1 MYFARRTLRSPVLP
15 NRRINGQPSR
25 SWLLVPSLALAAT
38 LGFVGCG
45 GKDTD
50 MGRQVGPTQG
60 AGASAGSLGGVPGG
74 GQGSGASSGVQS
86 PCGATPCASYTGP
99 RTFVEAGAP
108 ADSGSLFDDSSV
120 HTPGS
125 DAAREPG
132 IVYPSHETMFPLNVS
147 HIRHEWAT
155 AGNDLFRLTF
165 KGQNTTVTVYT
176 TASDW
181 APSEEEWDWIAES
194 NRGKTVELSVTGLLT
209 SQPKDA
215 WTSATIS
222 ELFSDAAVDGAIY
235 YWSTGT
241 KGVMRALV
249 SDPVPQKFYTDPT
262 ASDSATCVACHTL
275 SRDGKRLAVGYDEET
290 LRVVTVPD
298 RTVLIPSSASGGAT
312 GASTPAAGAG
322 GGAMMGP
329 AMPGMMKPMPGKGD
343 KGGIPAAWSTFS
355 PDGKLILIA
364 KSGVLTLLDSDT
376 GQTVGNNSGIVSLP
390 SGSIATHPDWNA
402 KGDLVAITL
411 GTKDGNKDVQ
421 GGSIALLPYN
431 GGSWGEPMMLVQNEG
446 GDDNDFFPMWSPDSQ
461 YIAFVNAKGKSNNA
475 TSATLRLVRVADGTV
490 RELTRLNE
498 RVNNQ
503 DGVMGIGNSMPT
515 WAPSTNPGISWLAF
529 SSLRAYGTLRAQD
542 PKSDQIWIAAID
554 PTQSDPSYSG
564 FWAPFQSLDEGN
576 HRAFW
581 THSSNDTQCKC
592 VEICGDDL
600 DNDCN
605 GVADEAACSVCG
617 PVEICGDGID
627 NNCDCVVDN
636 CNVEDCANGVD
647 DDGDGLVDSDD
658 PVCQVK

>member
-1 MYFARRTLRSPVLP
+1 MHNHPLK
-15 NRRINGQPSR
+15 GQRSR
-25 SWLLVPSLALAAT
+25 SCLLISSLVLSAT
-38 LGFVGCG
+38 LAFVGCG

-50 MGRQVGPTQG
+50 MGQQTPSQG
-60 AGASAGSLGGVPGG
+60 TGASAGGLGGPAGG
-74 GQGSGASSGVQS
+74 GLGSGANGGAQS
-86 PCGATPCASYTGP
+86 PCGASPCASHTGP
-99 RTFVEAGAP
+99 KTFVEAGAP
-108 ADSGSLFDDSSV
+108 ADAGTLFGDSNTHAS
-120 HTPGS
+120 GS
-125 DAAREPG
+125 DAKREPG
-132 IVYPSHETMFPLNVS
+132 VVYPSHETMFPINVS
-147 HIRHEWAT
+147 HIRHEWS
-155 AGNDLFRLTF
+155 AGANDLFRLTF

-176 TASDW
+176 ASTNW
-181 APSEEEWDWIAES
+181 TPSEEEWDWIAES
-194 NRGKTVELSVTGLLT
+194 NRGKAVELSVTGMVAA
-209 SQPKDA
+209 QPKEA
-215 WTSATIS
+215 WSSPAIT

-262 ASDSATCVACHTL
+262 AADSATCVACHTL
-275 SRDGKRLAVGYDEET
+275 SRDGKRLAVGYDDET
-290 LRVVTVPD
+290 LRVVTVPE
-298 RTVLIPSSASGGAT
+298 RSVLIPSSASGGAT
-312 GASTPAAGAG
+312 GAGGGPAAAAG
-322 GGAMMGP
+322 GSEMMGP
-329 AMPGMMKPMPGKGD
+329 GAMPGMMKPGKGGMD
-343 KGGIPAAWSTFS
+343 AKGGIPAAWSTFS

-376 GQTVGNNSGIVSLP
+376 GQTVGSNNGIVSLP

-402 KGDLVAITL
+402 KGDMVALTL
-411 GTKDGNKDVQ
+411 GTKDGNKDIQ

-431 GGSWGEPMMLVQNEG
+431 AGTWGEPMMLVQNQG

-461 YIAFVNAKGKSNNA
+461 YIAFVNAKGKANNA
-475 TSATLRLVRVADGTV
+475 TSATLRLVHVADGKV
-490 RELTRLNE
+490 QVLTRLNE

-515 WAPSTNPGISWLAF
+515 WAPSTNPGIFWLAF
-529 SSLRAYGTLRAQD
+529 SSLRAYGTLRPQD

-554 PTQSDPSYSG
+554 PRQSDPSYSG

-581 THSSNDTQCKC
+581 THSSEDTQCKC

-600 DNDCN
+600 DNNCD
-605 GVADEAACSVCG
+605 GVADEATCSVCG
-617 PVEICGDGID
+617 SAEICGDGID

-636 CNVEDCANGVD
+636 CNVENCGNGSD
-647 DDGDGLVDSDD
+647 DDGDGLIDAED

>member
-1 MYFARRTLRSPVLP
+1 
-15 NRRINGQPSR
+15 
-25 SWLLVPSLALAAT
+25 
-38 LGFVGCG
+38 
-45 GKDTD
+45 
-50 MGRQVGPTQG
+50 
-60 AGASAGSLGGVPGG
+60 
-74 GQGSGASSGVQS
+74 
-86 PCGATPCASYTGP
+86 
-99 RTFVEAGAP
+99 
-108 ADSGSLFDDSSV
+108 
-120 HTPGS
+120 
-125 DAAREPG
+125 
-132 IVYPSHETMFPLNVS
+132 MFPINVS
-147 HIRHEWAT
+147 HIRHEWSAG
-155 AGNDLFRLTF
+155 GNDLFRLSF
-165 KGQNTTVTVYT
+165 EGGNTTVTVYT
-176 TASDW
+176 TSSDW
-181 APSEEEWDWIAES
+181 SPSEEEWDWIAES
-194 NRGKTVELSVTGLLT
+194 NRGKSVQLSVTGLLT

-215 WTSATIS
+215 WSSAAIT
-222 ELFSDAAVDGAIY
+222 ELFSDAAVEGAIY

-249 SDPVPQKFYTDPT
+249 SDPLPQKFYTDPT
-262 ASDSATCVACHTL
+262 AADSATCVACHTL
-275 SRDGKRLAVGYDEET
+275 SRDGKRLAVGYDDET

-298 RTVLIPSSASGGAT
+298 RRVLIPSSASGGAT
-312 GASTPAAGAG
+312 GTGGAAAG
-322 GGAMMGP
+322 GGPAMMGP
-329 AMPGMMKPMPGKGD
+329 GMGMMKPGMPGGMD

-376 GQTVGNNSGIVSLP
+376 GQTVGGNGGIVSLP

-411 GTKDGNKDVQ
+411 GTKDGNKDVE

-431 GGSWGEPMMLVQNEG
+431 AGNWGQPMMLVQNQG
-446 GDDNDFFPMWSPDSQ
+446 DDDNDFFPMWSPDSQ

-475 TSATLRLVRVADGTV
+475 TSATLRLVRLADGKV
-490 RELTRLNE
+490 QELVRLNE

-503 DGVMGIGNSMPT
+503 DGITGIGNSMPT
-515 WAPSTNPGISWLAF
+515 WAPSTNPGIFWLAF

-554 PTQSDPSYSG
+554 PRQSDPSYSG

-581 THSSNDTQCKC
+581 THSSDDTQCKC
-592 VEICGDDL
+592 VEICGDNL

-605 GVADEAACSVCG
+605 GVADEESCSVCASA
-617 PVEICGDGID
+617 EICGDGID

-636 CNVEDCANGVD
+636 CNVEDCGNGID
-647 DDGDGLVDSDD
+647 DDGDGLIDGED

>member
-1 MYFARRTLRSPVLP
+1 MSARFARCPSNNSALRK
-15 NRRINGQPSR
+15 QPLKRQHSS
-25 SWLLVPSLALAAT
+25 SWLLVPSLAFSAMLA
-38 LGFVGCG
+38 FVGCG

-50 MGRQVGPTQG
+50 MGRQTGPQG
-60 AGASAGSLGGVPGG
+60 AGASAGSLGHTG
-74 GQGSGASSGVQS
+74 GQGSGANGGTQS
-86 PCGATPCASYTGP
+86 PCGASACANYTGP
-99 RTFVEAGAP
+99 KTFVEPGAP
-108 ADSGSLFDDSSV
+108 ADPGTLFGDSST
-120 HTPGS
+120 HAPGS
-125 DAAREPG
+125 DAKREPG
-132 IVYPSHETMFPLNVS
+132 IVYPSHETMFPINVS
-147 HIRHEWAT
+147 HIRHEWSAG
-155 AGNDLFRLTF
+155 GNDLFRLTF
-165 KGQNTTVTVYT
+165 KGENTTVTVYT
-176 TASDW
+176 TASNW
-181 APSEEEWDWIAES
+181 SPSEEEWDWIAES
-194 NRGKTVELSVTGLLT
+194 NRGKSVELSVTGLLT

-215 WTSATIS
+215 WSSSAIT

-249 SDPVPQKFYTDPT
+249 SDPMPQKFYTDPT
-262 ASDSATCVACHTL
+262 AADSATCVACHTL
-275 SRDGKRLAVGYDEET
+275 SRDGTRLAVGYDGET

-298 RTVLIPSSASGGAT
+298 RSVLIPSSASAGAT
-312 GASTPAAGAG
+312 GAGGGSAAAGG
-322 GGAMMGP
+322 PGMMPPG
-329 AMPGMMKPMPGKGD
+329 AMPGMMKPAGGKD
-343 KGGIPAAWSTFS
+343 AKGGIPAAWSTFS
-355 PDGKLILIA
+355 PDGKQILIA

-376 GQTVGNNSGIVSLP
+376 GQTVGSNGGIVSLP

-402 KGDLVAITL
+402 KGDSVAITL
-411 GTKDGNKDVQ
+411 GTKDGNKDIE

-431 GGSWGEPMMLVQNEG
+431 AGNWGEPMMLVQNAG

-461 YIAFVNAKGKSNNA
+461 YIAFVNAKGKANNA
-475 TSATLRLVRVADGTV
+475 TSATLRLVRVADGKV

-503 DGVMGIGNSMPT
+503 DGVTGIGNSMPT
-515 WAPSTNPGISWLAF
+515 WAPSTNPGIFWLAY

-554 PTQSDPSYSG
+554 PRQSDASYSG

-581 THSSNDTQCKC
+581 THSSEDTQCKC
-592 VEICGDDL
+592 VDICGDNL

-605 GVADEAACSVCG
+605 GVADEATCSVCE

-636 CNVEDCANGVD
+636 CNVEQCNNGSD
-647 DDGDGLVDSDD
+647 DDGDGLIDAED
-658 PVCQVK
+658 PVCRVK

>member
-1 MYFARRTLRSPVLP
+1 MPPTEEFRLRNHPSK
-15 NRRINGQPSR
+15 GQHAS
-25 SWLLVPSLALAAT
+25 SWLLVPSLVLSAT
-38 LGFVGCG
+38 LAFVGCG

-50 MGRQVGPTQG
+50 MGQQTSPPPG
-60 AGASAGSLGGVPGG
+60 AAASGGSFGSTGG
-74 GQGSGASSGVQS
+74 GQGSGASNGVQS
-86 PCGATPCASYTGP
+86 PCGASPCASHTGP
-99 RTFVEAGAP
+99 KTFVEAGAP
-108 ADSGSLFDDSSV
+108 ADAGTLFGDSTA
-120 HTPGS
+120 HAPGS
-125 DAAREPG
+125 DAKHEPG
-132 IVYPSHETMFPLNVS
+132 IVYPSHETMFPINVS
-147 HIRHEWAT
+147 HIRHEWSAG
-155 AGNDLFRLTF
+155 GNDLFRLTF
-165 KGQNTTVTVYT
+165 KGENTTVTVYT
-176 TASDW
+176 TASNW
-181 APSEEEWDWIAES
+181 TPSEEEWDWIAES
-194 NRGKTVELSVTGLLT
+194 NRGKAVELSVTGLLT
-209 SQPKDA
+209 SQPKEA
-215 WTSATIS
+215 WASPAIT

-262 ASDSATCVACHTL
+262 ATDSATCVACHTL
-275 SRDGKRLAVGYDEET
+275 SRDGKRLAVGYDDET

-298 RTVLIPSSASGGAT
+298 RSVLIPSAASGAT
-312 GASTPAAGAG
+312 GAGGAAAAGGAAG
-322 GGAMMGP
+322 MM
-329 AMPGMMKPMPGKGD
+329 MPGMPGMPGMPKPD
-343 KGGIPAAWSTFS
+343 KPGGKDDKGIPAAWSTFS

-376 GQTVGNNSGIVSLP
+376 GQTVGSNSGIVSLP

-411 GTKDGNKDVQ
+411 GTKDGNKDIE

-431 GGSWGEPMMLVQNEG
+431 AGTWGEPMMLVQNQG

-461 YIAFVNAKGKSNNA
+461 YIAFVNAKGKANNA

-490 RELTRLNE
+490 QVLTRLNE

-515 WAPSTNPGISWLAF
+515 WAPSTNPGIFWLAF
-529 SSLRAYGTLRAQD
+529 SSLRAYGTLRPQD

-554 PTQSDPSYSG
+554 PRQSDPSYSG
-564 FWAPFQSLDEGN
+564 FWAPFQSLEEGN

-581 THSSNDTQCKC
+581 THSSEDTQCKC

-605 GVADEAACSVCG
+605 GVADEATCSVCG
-617 PVEICGDGID
+617 PSEICNDGID

-636 CNVEDCANGVD
+636 CNVENCGNGTD
-647 DDGDGLVDSDD
+647 DDGDGLVDADD